1 MHTTGTTTPDGVHQ
15 LAPGLGE
22 RRFMPPPSGGHFKL
36 PAELQAAQTAQTP
49 QAPMTETGSAPR
61 PLGAPVHTFVQNDGT
76 RIPLAEHVHAVNLEG
91 AMHMQGLP
99 AAVQQVVGSLTPAE
113 TQALQERMPDLSAGV
128 QALVAQKHQA
138 TAAVGAPL
146 QMRQAPPAP
155 AGYQSTPMSVP
166 PGMVPHTVQ
175 HAAPQGL
182 SGMQPQGF
190 MVVNT
195 PGGFQPAPPT
205 TTTNTTSWPR
215 PLGSMEVAP
224 PTHTHPAPSAPWP
237 PAQPHP
243 LTPIPSTYPADAMP
257 SVQPPHVHQRA
268 TLTPGTVLRLE
279 GPQDVIEAA
288 IGMLMLRGLH
298 VTVLPS

>member
-22 RRFMPPPSGGHFKL
+22 RRFMPPPSGGQFKL
-36 PAELQAAQTAQTP
+36 PGELQPPPGAHSEAQAHVGSPSAATNALPQEQLAHPARTQSGAAQQPPRPSMDMPAPGQPLGYQGAPAASAAPAAPQERFPSVAPNMAQHAAHRGLLP
-49 QAPMTETGSAPR
+49 QA
-61 PLGAPVHTFVQNDGT
+61 Q
-76 RIPLAEHVHAVNLEG
+76 
-91 AMHMQGLP
+91 
-99 AAVQQVVGSLTPAE
+99 
-113 TQALQERMPDLSAGV
+113 
-128 QALVAQKHQA
+128 
-138 TAAVGAPL
+138 
-146 QMRQAPPAP
+146 PAP
-155 AGYQSTPMSVP
+155 AGYQSAPMSVP

-190 MVVNT
+190 MAVNT
-195 PGGFQPAPPT
+195 PGGFQPAMVPPT
-205 TTTNTTSWPR
+205 TTTNTTNWPR

-224 PTHTHPAPSAPWP
+224 PTHTSPAPSAPWP

-243 LTPIPSTYPADAMP
+243 LTPSPSTYPADAVP
-257 SVQPPHVHQRA
+257 AVPQPHVHQRA

-298 VTVLPS
+298 VTVVPA

>member
-36 PAELQAAQTAQTP
+36 PAELQAPQTP
-49 QAPMTETGSAPR
+49 QVAQVAHEPQAALPGHP
-61 PLGAPVHTFVQNDGT
+61 
-76 RIPLAEHVHAVNLEG
+76 VNLEG
-91 AMHMQGLP
+91 AAHMQVAAAVQQLAAQPPQVEPTRETYVGLP
-99 AAVQQVVGSLTPAE
+99 AAIQQVVGGLRPAE
-113 TQALQERMPDLSAGV
+113 AQALQERFPS
-128 QALVAQKHQA
+128 VAPNMAQH
-138 TAAVGAPL
+138 AAHRGLLP
-146 QMRQAPPAP
+146 QAPPAP
-155 AGYQSTPMSVP
+155 AGYQSAPMSVP

-190 MVVNT
+190 MAVNT
-195 PGGFQPAPPT
+195 PGGFQPAMVPPT
-205 TTTNTTSWPR
+205 TTTNTTRPR

-224 PTHTHPAPSAPWP
+224 PTHTFPAPTAPWP
-237 PAQPHP
+237 PVQPHP
-243 LTPIPSTYPADAMP
+243 LMPSPSTHPADVMP
-257 SVQPPHVHQRA
+257 SVPAPHTHARA
-268 TLTPGTVLRLE
+268 TPTSGTVLRLE

-298 VTVLPS
+298 VTVLPA

>member
-22 RRFMPPPSGGHFKL
+22 RRFMPPPSGGQFKL
-36 PAELQAAQTAQTP
+36 PGEQAQAQALQQTAQAVAVPP
-49 QAPMTETGSAPR
+49 QMVHPSIDLPAPGR
-61 PLGAPVHTFVQNDGT
+61 PLGY
-76 RIPLAEHVHAVNLEG
+76 
-91 AMHMQGLP
+91 QG
-99 AAVQQVVGSLTPAE
+99 
-113 TQALQERMPDLSAGV
+113 
-128 QALVAQKHQA
+128 
-138 TAAVGAPL
+138 
-146 QMRQAPPAP
+146 APPAP
-155 AGYQSTPMSVP
+155 AGYQSAPTHVP

-190 MVVNT
+190 MAVNT

-243 LTPIPSTYPADAMP
+243 LTPIPSTYPADVMP
-257 SVQPPHVHQRA
+257 SVPQPHAHQRA
-268 TLTPGTVLRLE
+268 TLTPGTVVRLE